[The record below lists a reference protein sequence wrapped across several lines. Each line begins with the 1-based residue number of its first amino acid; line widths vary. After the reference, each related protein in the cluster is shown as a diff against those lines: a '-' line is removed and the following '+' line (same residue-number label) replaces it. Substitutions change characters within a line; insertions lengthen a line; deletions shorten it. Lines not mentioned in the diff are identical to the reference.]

1 MLFEVEQ
8 GDDLDDLKAAEHLE
22 GPQGDMAREILSE
35 CPDLTPYEESFYRSF
50 RELGTMRQVGM
61 SPGAIPWDK
70 IVQYGQYHG
79 FTRTDTDILIRVIQ
93 NMDASWQNAIR
104 ERNAPTK

>member
-8 GDDLDDLKAAEHLE
+8 GDDLANLKAAARND
-22 GPQGDMAREILSE
+22 GPQGDMAREVLSE
-35 CPDLTPYEESFYRSF
+35 CPTLTPYEESFYRSF

-61 SPGAIPWDK
+61 SAGPIPWDK
-70 IVQYGQYHG
+70 IVDYARYHG
-79 FTRTDTDILIRVIQ
+79 FTRTDTDILIRVIE

-104 ERNAPTK
+104 ERNTTAK